1 MRGSIVFLLFVLL
14 VATAILVGSRGD
26 SAATA
31 AAPAALRPAA
41 QPERKPDTAA
51 EPPRVESDIPHIG
64 SVRVLN
70 GCGVNNAANEVA
82 DYLRDQGFDV
92 KDVDN
97 APSWNYPHTIVVS
110 RTVDMRNA
118 EKVAKALSTER
129 AILLRTEESL
139 YDVVVYVG
147 ADFKERIP

>member
-14 VATAILVGSRGD
+14 VATAILIGSRED
-26 SAATA
+26 SAAPA
-31 AAPAALRPAA
+31 AAPAA
-41 QPERKPDTAA
+41 QPAA
-51 EPPRVESDIPHIG
+51 EPERERDTAHDRPAIESDIPHIG

-70 GCGVNNAANEVA
+70 GCGVNNAANQVA
-82 DYLRDQGFDV
+82 EYLREKGFDV

-97 APSWNYPHTIVVS
+97 APSWNYPHTLVVS

-118 EKVAKALSTER
+118 ERVAQTLSTDR

-147 ADFKERIP
+147 ADFRERIP